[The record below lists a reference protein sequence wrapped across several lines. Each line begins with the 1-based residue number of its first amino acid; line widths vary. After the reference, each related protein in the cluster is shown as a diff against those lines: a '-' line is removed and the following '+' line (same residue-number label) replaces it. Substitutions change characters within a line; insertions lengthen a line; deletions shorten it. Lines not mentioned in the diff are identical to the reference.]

1 MDQLFTMIGKMYV
14 DIVQAQKVIND
25 LQTQLEERDKEI
37 QSLQSSLIIHQKS
50 E

>member
-25 LQTQLEERDKEI
+25 LQAQLEERDKEI
-37 QSLQSSLIIHQKS
+37 QSLQSSLIIQQKS

>member
-1 MDQLFTMIGKMYV
+1 MYV

-25 LQTQLEERDKEI
+25 LQAQLEERDKEI
-37 QSLQSSLIIHQKS
+37 QSLQSSLIIQQKS